1 MKIKVTPQTLTMLNT
16 NLHKILMIRDDNNVA
31 QLYVVVEVE
40 SIEEEDVEEI
50 NISGGFFSKHKTKI
64 VKVSN
69 TYITHIAIETMH
81 PTGKFL
87 GVISDEAC
95 ERFITW
101 YDIYRLRENWLY
113 MVEQIRHM
121 GFDLTRIEKPKM
133 IIDNSGSMKPTI
145 PNNIPKVEVPPT
157 ATEQS

>member
-16 NLHKILMIRDDNNVA
+16 NLHKILMIRDENNVA

-40 SIEEEDVEEI
+40 SIEEDVETI
-50 NISGGFFSKHKTKI
+50 NISGGFFSKRKTET

-69 TYITHIAIETMH
+69 IYITRIVMETMH

-87 GVISDEAC
+87 GTLTDEAC

-101 YDIYRLRENWLY
+101 YNLYKLRENWLY
-113 MVEQIRHM
+113 MVEQIKIM
-121 GFDLTRIEKPKM
+121 GFELVRLPKPE
-133 IIDNSGSMKPTI
+133 P
-145 PNNIPKVEVPPT
+145 EVKKS
-157 ATEQS
+157 EQS